1 MKIFR
6 LLNFMFY
13 FPKAS
18 CYQDAR
24 YMLGT
29 FCALTL
35 CTIAGPGFAQ
45 SADPKNPAPLQ
56 AGDNIAVIS
65 SIVQIP
71 QYYYVTLGPGKGNLT
86 VEFSANGFPGAGGQI
101 RVTLLG
107 SKVKNNYSVVV
118 TSTQAV
124 FGSGAAKT
132 GQALIPFD
140 VKSAQKII
148 LRIDPPSSGLI
159 VAAGRYNLKAT
170 GAVKFAEM
178 DSNPAQVV
186 GTYRVHGYEL
196 GEDENDK
203 LIKLLPDSK
212 IESETGSTGSWSL
225 FDQGSRTYVIQL
237 ANKRGSLIFWPAV
250 GFSKGS
256 SDNPTLKLVR

>member
-1 MKIFR
+1 
-6 LLNFMFY
+6 MFY

-18 CYQDAR
+18 CYKDAR

-45 SADPKNPAPLQ
+45 SADPKHPAPLQ
-56 AGDNIAVIS
+56 SGDNIAVIS
-65 SIVQIP
+65 STVQIP

-86 VEFSANGFPGAGGQI
+86 VEFSANGFPGSGGQI

-107 SKVKNNYSVVV
+107 SNVKKNYNVVV
-118 TSTQAV
+118 KSTQAV
-124 FGSGAAKT
+124 FGSNAAQT
-132 GQALIPFD
+132 GQVNIPFD
-140 VKSAQKII
+140 VKQANKII

-159 VAAGRYNLKAT
+159 VAAGRYNVQAT

-186 GTYRVHGYEL
+186 GTYRVKSQEL
-196 GEDENDK
+196 GEGEQNK
-203 LIKLLPDSK
+203 LIKLLPDGK

-237 ANKRGSLIFWPAV
+237 ADKRGSLIFWPAV
-250 GFSKGS
+250 GFSKESTG
-256 SDNPTLKLVR
+256 NPDLELVR